1 MDILIIPVINIL
13 LMAIQLYIYAVII
26 SAVLSWLVA
35 FNVVNPSNR
44 IVHIIGD
51 TLHRLTEPAL
61 RPIRNLLPD
70 LGGIDLSP
78 VVLILG
84 LILASDILS
93 RLGQSLAG

>member
-1 MDILIIPVINIL
+1 MDIIIQPLISVLLIAIN
-13 LMAIQLYIYAVII
+13 LYIWAVVI

-44 IVHIIGD
+44 VVHLIGD

-61 RPIRNLLPD
+61 RPIRNILPD

-78 VVLILG
+78 IVLILG
-84 LILASDILS
+84 LYFVEQVLTRLAF
-93 RLGQSLAG
+93 G